1 MSELRTKWFAAYRT
15 AMGEIDSHE
24 QSKLIKT
31 AFDLIRYRARQITAE
46 RGSHVEKH
54 LMMDAMA
61 RLEQQGDRQ
70 AV

>member
-1 MSELRTKWFAAYRT
+1 MS
-15 AMGEIDSHE
+15 EIDSHE

-46 RGSHVEKH
+46 RGSHVEKQ